1 MLCPLEKE
9 IATHSSILA
18 LRILW
23 TEDLGGL
30 QSMELQKV
38 RHNWATNKEIYR
50 WKISIWKDAPH
61 QCHQRNANQSKN
73 DGTSLLVHW
82 LRLRTFTAKGWGSI
96 PGQETDPTDHVSP
109 PKTDKLTNKKL
120 PHGDTTVLFCS
131 VLSLSCVRLFA
142 PLDCSMPGFPVLHCL
157 PEFAQTYVHWVS
169 DAIQP
174 SHSPLTPSLPAL
186 NLPQH
191 QDLFQWISFSHQM
204 AKVLELQR

>member
-1 MLCPLEKE
+1 MENKHLKRCSTSVSSEKCKSKQEWWDFPAGPLVR
-9 IATHSSILA
+9 TSHFHCQG
-18 LRILW
+18 LRFNPWPGNRPHRPCVSTKNRQINK
-23 TEDLGGL
+23 
-30 QSMELQKV
+30 QK
-38 RHNWATNKEIYR
+38 T
-50 WKISIWKDAPH
+50 
-61 QCHQRNANQSKN
+61 
-73 DGTSLLVHW
+73 
-82 LRLRTFTAKGWGSI
+82 
-96 PGQETDPTDHVSP
+96 PTMRYHCS
-109 PKTDKLTNKKL
+109 
-120 PHGDTTVLFCS
+120 VLFCS